1 MTADT
6 ELIGSAAR
14 LISAPGDGNK
24 NCLRRFYLRGRAHFF
39 FFSTVSSHLSPVPTH
54 LVSPTSLF
62 MEAFY
67 VNKHKQTSNQ
77 PSARKEEELQN
88 WRQKLEIGL
97 SRSVFFSSLDITS
110 PHFSLF
116 LTFPLHH
123 ISPSSSSS
131 SLVLQSHSSSSTSS
145 FSHSSRHHF
154 HLLLL
159 RLFPPASPFVP
170 PAQSCSSKP
179 DYICHTV
186 SWGPPIRANRS

>member
-24 NCLRRFYLRGRAHFF
+24 NCLQRFYLRGRAHFF
-39 FFSTVSSHLSPVPTH
+39 FFSTVSSHLGPVPTH

-62 MEAFY
+62 MEAFN

-77 PSARKEEELQN
+77 PSTRKEEELQN

-97 SRSVFFSSLDITS
+97 SRSVLFPPSTS
-110 PHFSLF
+110 HLLTSLF

-154 HLLLL
+154 HLLL

-170 PAQSCSSKP
+170 QPKA
-179 DYICHTV
+179 V
-186 SWGPPIRANRS
+186 PPNLIISVTL